1 MVRVGLET
9 GGFMH
14 RRQFLAGGGLM
25 VLSLIALKAKAAD
38 KVFCDGDINKPLD
51 GQIANN
57 HGHRLLIP
65 RQDVLDGKDKSYDI
79 QGAAGHGHIVDVTQ
93 ELFAELRQK
102 GSVQMASTVTFG
114 HQHGITLVCAN

>member
-1 MVRVGLET
+1 
-9 GGFMH
+9 MH
-14 RRQFLAGGGLM
+14 RRQFLVGSGLM
-25 VLSLIALKAKAAD
+25 ALSLLALKAKAAD
-38 KVFCDGDINKPLD
+38 KLFCDGDLNQPLD

-102 GSVQMASTVTFG
+102 GTVHMISTVTGG
-114 HQHGITLVCAN
+114 HQHGVILVCVS